1 MWRLFKY
8 FLFFLLTFG
17 VINSFFN
24 VRPNIFAIIL
34 SIIYALFIVIC
45 IYKFRSNIVIDNKSS
60 PSLTQ
65 KITSFTKSFI
75 KFIFLAFVFTAFSIG
90 LFKAH
95 DAKKNRVEAFNY
107 AALLQEY
114 CIANKECKNINPAIK
129 SWGLN
134 IEKEKFNFFVPEWLD
149 GGTSF
154 QGGVN
159 EKLTAIIHQDSNR
172 EVCVYSIETKKWL
185 CNKDEKGR

>member
-8 FLFFLLTFG
+8 FLFFLFVFEL
-17 VINSFFN
+17 INRFFN
-24 VRPNIFAIIL
+24 AQSNIFAIIL
-34 SIIYALFIVIC
+34 SIIYALIIVVG
-45 IYKFRSNIVIDNKSS
+45 IYKYRSNTNIDIES
-60 PSLTQ
+60 PSSVFR
-65 KITSFTKSFI
+65 KITSFTTSFI
-75 KFIFLAFVFTAFSIG
+75 KLIFLAFVIVSSSIG
-90 LFKAH
+90 FFMVH
-95 DAKKNRVEAFNY
+95 DAKKNRVEGFKY

-114 CIANKECKNINPAIK
+114 CIANKECKKINPAIK

-159 EKLTAIIHQDSNR
+159 EKLTAIIHRDLNR
-172 EVCVYSIETKKWL
+172 ELCVYSIETKKWS
-185 CNKDEKGR
+185 CQR